1 MTEVKFQESQQIITQ
16 GESGSE
22 YYIIKRGQCQVTV
35 NNSDGQQTKLKIL
48 KEGEA
53 FGEVALLYD
62 AVRTATVT
70 ALTEGSLWKLDGH
83 IFKKIIIESTQQR
96 RSTELGF
103 LENVEIF
110 KNLDKYEKLKLLD
123 GIKSLWFH
131 KGEAIIRAGQR
142 GEVFYIVE

>member
-1 MTEVKFQESQQIITQ
+1 MKHHASYSKTEQERVQIHDSLNKHFLTHNLDSSAMQRIVDCMTEVKFQECQQILRQ

-35 NNSDGQQTKLKIL
+35 NNADGQQTKLKIL

-70 ALTEGSLWKLDGH
+70 AVTEGSLWKLDGH
-83 IFKKIIIESTQQR
+83 IFKKIIIEST
-96 RSTELGF
+96 
-103 LENVEIF
+103 
-110 KNLDKYEKLKLLD
+110 
-123 GIKSLWFH
+123 
-131 KGEAIIRAGQR
+131 
-142 GEVFYIVE
+142 